1 MAKEIKEDCEETF
14 DALDKKSLGIGKG
27 DCPGLLGQI
36 NVIRHQ
42 LNIKESLNEAQIEI
56 SQLIQVNVAQMDKW
70 LVKPNLQLQSVKFE
84 DKRIE
89 DRLPKIQ
96 RKLYLFEAKDV
107 SEPSQRLAQFIRRCV
122 ECLEPSEASTSK
134 K

>member
-1 MAKEIKEDCEETF
+1 M
-14 DALDKKSLGIGKG
+14 
-27 DCPGLLGQI
+27 
-36 NVIRHQ
+36 
-42 LNIKESLNEAQIEI
+42 NIKESLNEAQIENFH
-56 SQLIQVNVAQMDKW
+56 LIQVNVVQMDKW

-107 SEPSQRLAQFIRRCV
+107 SEPSQRLA
-122 ECLEPSEASTSK
+122 
-134 K
+134 

>member
-1 MAKEIKEDCEETF
+1 
-14 DALDKKSLGIGKG
+14 
-27 DCPGLLGQI
+27 
-36 NVIRHQ
+36 
-42 LNIKESLNEAQIEI
+42 
-56 SQLIQVNVAQMDKW
+56 MDKW

-89 DRLPKIQ
+89 DRLPKIH
-96 RKLYLFEAKDV
+96 RKLYLFEAKDA
-107 SEPSQRLAQFIRRCV
+107 SEPSQRLVYFIRRCI

>member
-1 MAKEIKEDCEETF
+1 
-14 DALDKKSLGIGKG
+14 
-27 DCPGLLGQI
+27 
-36 NVIRHQ
+36 
-42 LNIKESLNEAQIEI
+42 
-56 SQLIQVNVAQMDKW
+56 
-70 LVKPNLQLQSVKFE
+70 VKPNLQFQSTKFE

-96 RKLYLFEAKDV
+96 RKLYLFEAKDA
-107 SEPSQRLAQFIRRCV
+107 SKPSQRLMQFIRRFV